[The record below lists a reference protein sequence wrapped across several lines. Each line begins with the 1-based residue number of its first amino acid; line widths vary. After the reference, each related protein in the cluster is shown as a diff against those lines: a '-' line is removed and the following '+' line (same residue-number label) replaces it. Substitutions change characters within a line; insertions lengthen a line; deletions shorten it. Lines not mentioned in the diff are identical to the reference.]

1 MKVCHA
7 HTFRSASARKRPFS
21 RPFSFS
27 SVAGRARTRSGRS
40 ARLFSFERAECSDCL
55 RVAFGT
61 KPNKWVFSHAKR
73 TIARN
78 YVSNARVSAADDIEN
93 RYDVPVAKSRF
104 PFLESQT
111 VVFLGRFSRASG
123 VTNSTRKCFCAY
135 VLAWG
140 IATARLILPDARSR
154 ASPVRSRSRTFRV
167 RVALEPH
174 SCA

>member
-27 SVAGRARTRSGRS
+27 SVAKDRTNALVGE
-40 ARLFSFERAECSDCL
+40 AVLCLERAECAVCVSRLD
-55 RVAFGT
+55 T
-61 KPNKWVFSHAKR
+61 KRKWVFSHAKR
-73 TIARN
+73 TIGN
-78 YVSNARVSAADDIEN
+78 YVSNARLAACEIEN
-93 RYDVPVAKSRF
+93 RYDVPVAKSRC

-111 VVFLGRFSRASG
+111 VVFLGCFSRASG

-140 IATARLILPDARSR
+140 IAAARLILPDARSR